1 MVPYFVDMYRGDVAT
16 VGTPQTDGWGGKI
29 MQLLPATT
37 THLLQEVFRAQPE
50 NLHVPV
56 PVSNGK
62 ERRPDTVFGNLP
74 HFQASDFDPS
84 QLFRAN
90 FLRDRWGRL
99 V

>member
-1 MVPYFVDMYRGDVAT
+1 M
-16 VGTPQTDGWGGKI
+16 

-37 THLLQEVFRAQPE
+37 HLLEEIFRAQPE
-50 NLHVPV
+50 DLHVPV
-56 PVSNGK
+56 PVAHGK

-90 FLRDRWGRL
+90 FLRDR
-99 V
+99 